1 MIGTK
6 RGCFNT
12 DKIPTEEELER
23 LRINPKRETKTR
35 PLAREGISR
44 WLSNLSHLDCWGR
57 VEFEEL
63 TENPSRDVIVA

>member
-23 LRINPKRETKTR
+23 LRINPKRETETR
-35 PLAREGISR
+35 SLAREGISR
-44 WLSNLSHLDCWGR
+44 WLC
-57 VEFEEL
+57 L
-63 TENPSRDVIVA
+63 TCHIWIVGGE